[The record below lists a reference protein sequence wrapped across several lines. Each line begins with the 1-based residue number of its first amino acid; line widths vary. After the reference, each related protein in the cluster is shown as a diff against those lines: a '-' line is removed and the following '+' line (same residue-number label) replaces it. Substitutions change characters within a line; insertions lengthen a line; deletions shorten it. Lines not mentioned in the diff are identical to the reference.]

1 MAPPGGGR
9 NDVSG
14 RFLRHLQV
22 ISVDEFDEPTMC
34 RIFTAISDWHFSR
47 GFDAVFTRMAKVR
60 LSVSRDVNRGQMLE
74 AKAEAEAKFNR
85 PSPRPKLK
93 RPNRTLYFTF
103 IFICISA

>member
-60 LSVSRDVNRGQMLE
+60 LSVRSLNNRGG
-74 AKAEAEAKFNR
+74 
-85 PSPRPKLK
+85 
-93 RPNRTLYFTF
+93 T
-103 IFICISA
+103 ICRVGRANAPPDFDARRRE